1 LHKIFRGDN
10 IKEDDMVRHVAQMG
24 KMINVSVSVTSLR
37 KEGMRTGLKSYLRIG
52 SNGRLL

>member
-1 LHKIFRGDN
+1 
-10 IKEDDMVRHVAQMG
+10 MG

-37 KEGMRTGLKSYLRIG
+37 EEGMRTGLKSYLRIG